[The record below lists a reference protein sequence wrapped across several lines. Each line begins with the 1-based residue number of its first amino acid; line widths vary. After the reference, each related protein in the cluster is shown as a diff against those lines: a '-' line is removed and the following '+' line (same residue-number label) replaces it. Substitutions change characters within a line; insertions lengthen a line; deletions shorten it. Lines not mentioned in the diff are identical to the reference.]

1 MASDLFLLEESK
13 WPEIDSQYHQILFQK
28 GEMKEYLIAKDQSIF
43 SGEIIRVEADGKL
56 VLEKENQSCL
66 GFYMKEITFL

>member
-1 MASDLFLLEESK
+1 
-13 WPEIDSQYHQILFQK
+13 
-28 GEMKEYLIAKDQSIF
+28 MKEYLIAKDQSIF